1 MSTES
6 TTMTTKQQVARE
18 ILALLEKNER
28 AWTKHAPSLKLVKIA
43 LSQPHNVDAQSNIDL
58 SVHQWGVRRR
68 MVIVPNNCKM
78 AAALN
83 KHLDLFDADEQK
95 TIATFLMHVMTYE
108 QFSKNEIT
116 YAGVWPFPEESEYLM
131 RGLAKQY

>member
-1 MSTES
+1 
-6 TTMTTKQQVARE
+6 
-18 ILALLEKNER
+18 
-28 AWTKHAPSLKLVKIA
+28 
-43 LSQPHNVDAQSNIDL
+43 
-58 SVHQWGVRRR
+58 

-116 YAGVWPFPEESEYLM
+116 YAGVWPFPEEFEDLI
-131 RGLAKQY
+131 RNLAKGE